1 MSKIDKKDIIKQ
13 FLINHFNCTDSIIES
28 KISSNANILETEK
41 GESIFFEGEKAN
53 FLYYIING
61 SIKLYR
67 LNDEGKVANIKV
79 VKKGEVFADIVLFD
93 ECKYPVNAVSVDQST
108 ILCLNAKALKEIILS
123 NRKLTESFIIMLT
136 KRIKYLVNKIDML
149 ELDNAENRLL
159 SYLQELRNTRN
170 GNEIIL
176 DLSKKEIAEIIGIR
190 TETLSRLLKKMS
202 NNGIL
207 KVRSKKITFLK

>member
-53 FLYYIING
+53 FLYYLING

-108 ILCLNAKALKEIILS
+108 ILCLKAKVLKEIILS